1 MCEDRVSSTDYSAK
15 PSVSFT
21 LDAITTVGNT
31 VLNVGLIRSSGTQYA
46 AKVTFS
52 TSDMTATA
60 GKDYVVA
67 QDRTVVLPGGRTSG
81 SVEVSIL
88 RGHGTFQ
95 IAISKVEVECEV
107 GAGVFNCPGDVGFP
121 SFVIADINDGN
132 NGGPSLDVLF
142 DPKLS
147 ACRQEKSWGQLS
159 RSVEWGTRYFTGG
172 LGKLMMTDQYEVWIC
187 AKGDSCS
194 PAGDMMCYVFNE
206 RLKKFEPLALNSR
219 LHFV

>member
-1 MCEDRVSSTDYSAK
+1 MARIEGDSLSEYFGPRVTCED
-15 PSVSFT
+15 
-21 LDAITTVGNT
+21 
-31 VLNVGLIRSSGTQYA
+31 
-46 AKVTFS
+46 
-52 TSDMTATA
+52 
-60 GKDYVVA
+60 
-67 QDRTVVLPGGRTSG
+67 LP
-81 SVEVSIL
+81 L
-88 RGHGTFQ
+88 P
-95 IAISKVEVECEV
+95 EV
-107 GAGVFNCPGDVGFP
+107 GGTVPGTV
-121 SFVIADINDGN
+121 INDGN

-172 LGKLMMTDQYEVWIC
+172 LGKLMMKDQYEVWIC